1 MQVFFVLV
9 QENATRHKL
18 IEMQSKQ
25 NLEFDNL
32 KLAQLSLMQQQSL
45 DYISRRRKSKIT
57 EMMRGLV

>member
-45 DYISRRRKSKIT
+45 DYISREEKAKSLK
-57 EMMRGLV
+57 